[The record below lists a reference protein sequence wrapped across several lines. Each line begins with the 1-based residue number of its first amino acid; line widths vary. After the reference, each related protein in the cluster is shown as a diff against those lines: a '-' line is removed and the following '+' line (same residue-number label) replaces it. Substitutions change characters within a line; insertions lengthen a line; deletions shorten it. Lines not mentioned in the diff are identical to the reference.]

1 MTPEKIEGTL
11 VLDGLIEGRT
21 SRLADAAGELRRWTA
36 SARLMGLTF
45 NLQTDGASFSM
56 LPDNAPVAAAR
67 LGEDPA
73 ARIAEL
79 LDELVRIFPASE
91 RREIL
96 STLRSAHYLPGREVQ
111 TLYAV
116 GPDGAA
122 QTQQRTVDAATTRPP
137 EKLTARAKARL
148 ALTALAIVVALA
160 GLSAIFVD
168 YPALWGR
175 LRSRMMP
182 FHADSI
188 RVEIGHFAPFF
199 RAENRQMLHGGT
211 ALGVT
216 LRRQAAFPRTD
227 DDCRKLLDEAN
238 SLPARLTADAL
249 ARGYVRC
256 ELFDEEEEFLGYS
269 MHRIADLRR
278 KDTLQIAIA
287 IPRERRLARV
297 SITY

>member
-79 LDELVRIFPASE
+79 LDELVRIFPAPE

-137 EKLTARAKARL
+137 GHMQKL
-148 ALTALAIVVALA
+148 
-160 GLSAIFVD
+160 
-168 YPALWGR
+168 
-175 LRSRMMP
+175 
-182 FHADSI
+182 
-188 RVEIGHFAPFF
+188 
-199 RAENRQMLHGGT
+199 
-211 ALGVT
+211 
-216 LRRQAAFPRTD
+216 
-227 DDCRKLLDEAN
+227 
-238 SLPARLTADAL
+238 
-249 ARGYVRC
+249 
-256 ELFDEEEEFLGYS
+256 
-269 MHRIADLRR
+269 
-278 KDTLQIAIA
+278 
-287 IPRERRLARV
+287 
-297 SITY
+297 